1 MEEENN
7 IYEENKPKNENA
19 HLVNN
24 DPTKIHFEKNPSTL
38 LNNWWNFAKHILS
51 IKEGGVEFLEVLK
64 ATREGIVFR
73 GYNVW
78 ILICSIVIASVGLN
92 INSTAVIIG
101 AMLIS
106 PLMGPIKGIGVAVG
120 TNDFG
125 LLKSSL
131 KNWGIT
137 VGISLV
143 TSFLYFLITPI
154 NHVTNQLFLRT
165 EPTFLDV
172 VIAFTGGLAG
182 IIAAIKGKND
192 TVIPGVAIAT
202 ALMPPLCTAGY
213 GLASKQWN
221 FFFGASYLFLINSLL
236 IALATILV
244 VRYLRFPKKH
254 YIDSIVEKKVKNYIL
269 FFLIV
274 MLAPSAYLFYKM
286 SKRTIYEN
294 NAQTFIKD
302 VVEKGSNGKVS
313 TYIGYTPDSTYI
325 DVDISGGYA
334 SKEMIKFWNVKKKDF
349 KLSDTKIHVYQGSD
363 ITHLES
369 QIADLEKNGIYNTQF
384 VGLVSEKDKKIEELS
399 KQLEDLKKN
408 QKVKEPIDFN
418 YLLKSFRIDYPEFN
432 DIKINRSFGLN
443 NKGVQDTTYVLAV
456 QFKPTVKPD
465 VIPQLKS
472 KIANRFKFELK
483 EKAHVQQDSIPVI
496 TF

>member
-7 IYEENKPKNENA
+7 IYEENIPNKENPN
-19 HLVNN
+19 LVEN
-24 DPTKIHFEKNPSTL
+24 DPTKIHFEKNPSAL
-38 LNNWWNFAKHILS
+38 LSNWGNFIKKILS
-51 IKEGGVEFLEVLK
+51 IKDGEIKYLEVLQS
-64 ATREGIVFR
+64 TREGIIFK

-78 ILICSIVIASVGLN
+78 ILICSIIIASVGLN

-106 PLMGPIKGIGVAVG
+106 PLMGPIKGVGVAVG
-120 TNDFG
+120 TNDLG
-125 LLKSSL
+125 LLKNAL

-182 IIAAIKGKND
+182 IIAAVKGKKD

-213 GLASKQWN
+213 GLASGQWN

-236 IALATILV
+236 IAFATILV
-244 VRYLRFPKKH
+244 VRYLHFPKKH
-254 YIDSIVEKKVKNYIL
+254 YIDPLVEKKVKNYIL

-294 NAQTFIKD
+294 NAQTFIHD
-302 VVEKGSNGKVS
+302 VIEKGSNGKVS
-313 TYIGYTPDSTYI
+313 TFIGYTPDSTYI
-325 DVDISGGYA
+325 DIDISGGYV
-334 SKEMIKFWNVKKKDF
+334 SNDMIKFWNDKKKDYD
-349 KLSDTKIHVYQGSD
+349 LSDTKIHVYQGSD

-369 QIADLEKNGIYNTQF
+369 QIAELEKNGIYNTQF
-384 VGLVSEKDKKIEELS
+384 VGLVSEKDRKIEELS
-399 KQLEDLKKN
+399 QQLENLKKN
-408 QKVKEPIDFN
+408 QKVKEPIDFK
-418 YLLKSFRIDYPEFN
+418 YLLKSFKIDYPEFN

-443 NKGVQDTTYVLAV
+443 SKGVQDTTYVLAV
-456 QFKPTVKPD
+456 QFNPNVNSEL
-465 VIPQLKS
+465 IPQLKS
-472 KIANRFKFELK
+472 KIAKRFKFELQ
-483 EKAHVQQDSIPVI
+483 EKARVNQDSIPVI
-496 TF
+496 VF